1 MLSHM
6 KNIILILLL
15 IIFPVMLINSS
26 PLDKY
31 LWKNRVVVTF
41 SPSKNNTER
50 NYFVNSINRNLCKF
64 NSRNIIHIDF
74 IFNENDQEIE
84 NFESS
89 FENIS
94 LSSSEFRLILIGKDG
109 GIKLNSRKISLEE
122 MFSLIDTMPMRQE
135 EMLNDKC

>member
-1 MLSHM
+1 MSSHM
-6 KNIILILLL
+6 KKISLIFFL
-15 IIFPVMLINSS
+15 IIFPVMLINST
-26 PLDKY
+26 PLKKY

-50 NYFVNSINRNLCKF
+50 NFFLNSINRNLCNF

-74 IFNENDQEIE
+74 IFNEE
-84 NFESS
+84 NQKFEKFESS
-89 FENIS
+89 FENLSIS
-94 LSSSEFRLILIGKDG
+94 TNEFRLILIGKDG

-122 MFSLIDTMPMRQE
+122 IFSLIDTMPMRQK

>member
-1 MLSHM
+1 MHSHM
-6 KNIILILLL
+6 KKISLIILL
-15 IIFPVMLINSS
+15 IIFPIMLINSS
-26 PLDKY
+26 PLEKY

-122 MFSLIDTMPMRQE
+122 IFSLIDTMPMRQE

>member
-1 MLSHM
+1 M
-6 KNIILILLL
+6 KKIILLLLL

-26 PLDKY
+26 PLEKY

-41 SPSKNNTER
+41 SPSKNDTER

-74 IFNENDQEIE
+74 IFNEKNHEIE
-84 NFESS
+84 KFESS
-89 FENIS
+89 FENLS
-94 LSSSEFRLILIGKDG
+94 LSASEFRLILIGKDG
-109 GIKLNSRKISLEE
+109 RIKLNSRKTSLKKI
-122 MFSLIDTMPMRQE
+122 FSLIDTMPMRQE

>member
-1 MLSHM
+1 MTSHM
-6 KNIILILLL
+6 KKIILILLL

-26 PLDKY
+26 PLKKY

-50 NYFVNSINRNLCKF
+50 NYFINSINKNLCQF

-74 IFNENDQEIE
+74 IFNEKNQEIKK
-84 NFESS
+84 FKSS
-89 FENIS
+89 FENLS
-94 LSSSEFRLILIGKDG
+94 LSTSEFRLILIGKDG

-122 MFSLIDTMPMRQE
+122 IFSLIDTMPMRQE

>member
-6 KNIILILLL
+6 KKISLILLL

-74 IFNENDQEIE
+74 IFKENDQEIE

>member
-74 IFNENDQEIE
+74 IFKENDQEIE

>member
-74 IFNENDQEIE
+74 IFKENDQEIE

-109 GIKLNSRKISLEE
+109 GFKLNSRKISLEE

-135 EMLNDKC
+135 EMINDKC